1 MNGWGVCGAMLGSW
15 ELAAF
20 ATRRVPTVSA
30 AVCRVR
36 GRYPVVAG
44 VVVLVWAAGTARHLL
59 TYRS

>member
-1 MNGWGVCGAMLGSW
+1 MNGWGVCGAMLGFW

-30 AVCRVR
+30 AVSRSR
-36 GRYPVVAG
+36 EKFPVLTDAL
-44 VVVLVWAAGTARHLL
+44 VLVWAAGTARHLL